1 MSQNNTTCLPLYSL
15 GQKKKK
21 TKKAPIVSAAL
32 KRAHVFLIFTKTY
45 IHLCS
50 NDPKGLIISLLKKYD

>member
-1 MSQNNTTCLPLYSL
+1 MSHKNTTCLPLYSL
-15 GQKKKK
+15 CLKEK

-32 KRAHVFLIFTKTY
+32 KRAHVFIFSKTY

-50 NDPKGLIISLLKKYD
+50 NDPKRLIISLLKKYD